1 MQQEMMMQTGLSDK
15 PSINHITT
23 IILPTPGFTCRIPMG
38 LAYQALTHT
47 GKNERGLSPT
57 AQGAVK
63 PVKIYTA
70 LWLVKVKEK
79 VHHTPLRQ

>member
-1 MQQEMMMQTGLSDK
+1 
-15 PSINHITT
+15 
-23 IILPTPGFTCRIPMG
+23 MG